1 MAVLKPKKDDL
12 FHASLV
18 PVTEELYVFL
28 VKTAETLLNK
38 ELRFITSLKLR
49 SAVQEYIEF
58 RGRNGIIC
66 LLPKNHRVYLTIFLQ
81 NLILVSEVWAHV
93 ELRISLPV
101 LGTVAEHEEVWKR
114 LLFKNFPDHVACDGE
129 LCIFLDLF
137 GNDVPDNRNGVFCK
151 KPKVYQP
158 TT

>member
-12 FHASLV
+12 FHSSLV

-66 LLPKNHRVYLTIFLQ
+66 VLPRNRHVYLTIFLQ
-81 NLILVSEVWAHV
+81 GLTLVSEVEAHV
-93 ELRISLPV
+93 ELRVSLPV
-101 LGTVAEHEEVWKR
+101 IGTVSEHEEVWKR
-114 LLFKNFPDHVACDGE
+114 LLAKNFPNHVVRDGE
-129 LCIFLDLF
+129 LCILLDLY
-137 GNDVPDNRNGVFCK
+137 GDDVPENRNGVFCK
-151 KPKVYQP
+151 RKPRVVDK
-158 TT
+158 

>member
-1 MAVLKPKKDDL
+1 MAVLKPKQDDL

-28 VKTAETLLNK
+28 VKTVETLLNK

-49 SAVQEYIEF
+49 STVQEYIDF
-58 RGRNGIIC
+58 RGRNGIVC
-66 LLPKNHRVYLTIFLQ
+66 VLPKNHHVYLTIFLQ
-81 NLILVSEVWAHV
+81 DLVLISEVWAHV

-114 LLFKNFPDHVACDGE
+114 LLVNNFPDHMICDGE

-137 GNDVPDNRNGVFCK
+137 GHDVPGNRNGVFYRK
-151 KPKVYQP
+151 SNK
-158 TT
+158 

>member
-1 MAVLKPKKDDL
+1 MAVLEPKKDDL

-28 VKTAETLLNK
+28 VKTVETLLNK

-49 SAVQEYIEF
+49 SAVQEYIDF
-58 RGRNGIIC
+58 RGRNGIVC
-66 LLPKNHRVYLTIFLQ
+66 VLPKNHHVYLTIFLQ
-81 NLILVSEVWAHV
+81 DLVPISEAWAHV

-114 LLFKNFPDHVACDGE
+114 LLVKNFPNHMICDGE

-137 GNDVPDNRNGVFCK
+137 GTDVPGNRNGVFYRKACINK
-151 KPKVYQP
+151 
-158 TT
+158 